1 MFNWYFQWPMQT
13 STRQSAELGVP
24 HFSARCREVNL
35 RKGVDWMRGLYLS
48 RVDVGWRR
56 LMSAALVTLLCVL
69 AWREINTVL
78 GRLLSSPSSSPSSS
92 ALVSTQKV
100 LCVALLIR
108 STGAGGYMQASFTC
122 PRSPRLGF
130 SPT

>member
-1 MFNWYFQWPMQT
+1 
-13 STRQSAELGVP
+13 
-24 HFSARCREVNL
+24 
-35 RKGVDWMRGLYLS
+35 MRGVYLS

-69 AWREINTVL
+69 VWREINTVL
-78 GRLLSSPSSSPSSS
+78 GRLLSSPSSLSSS

-108 STGAGGYMQASFTC
+108 STGAGGLHAGLSYMSTLTSARF
-122 PRSPRLGF
+122 
-130 SPT
+130 